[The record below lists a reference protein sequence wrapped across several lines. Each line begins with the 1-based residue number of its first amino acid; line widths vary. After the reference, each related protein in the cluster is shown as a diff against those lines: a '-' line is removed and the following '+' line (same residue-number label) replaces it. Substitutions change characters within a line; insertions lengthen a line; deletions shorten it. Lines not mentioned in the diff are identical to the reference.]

1 MNGRVKEGVGGG
13 GSPVNTLLFHNVSLE
28 TSSVHHSVQFSN
40 DLKIKML
47 FGGDTIQ
54 FLGNEFCLF
63 LYHPSGP
70 HHSDGSAGQREGR
83 HVHLDCCGG

>member
-1 MNGRVKEGVGGG
+1 MAGLKRGGRRGTALSTQK
-13 GSPVNTLLFHNVSLE
+13 
-28 TSSVHHSVQFSN
+28 TSCAHHSVQFST
-40 DLKIKML
+40 DFKIKIL

-54 FLGNEFCLF
+54 LLGNEFCLF